1 MSGSVKTYIQRPA
14 DLVRDKV
21 SMVVPSYQRPYVWP
35 DDDVVK
41 LLVDINTAR
50 ELNEPRYYIGTVLSS
65 SYVDGNGKNSAD
77 LELIDGQQ
85 RITTLVLVA
94 LAFRSLG
101 VNSVMGSFAVLN
113 DAPRL
118 HFAIRDQVQE
128 LLGAWAG
135 LDGYNLPD
143 YDDIDKDPYLNRLHG
158 ALRVLKQ
165 RIGAICG
172 EDKLKLK
179 RLAQYIFNN
188 VVWVNNVV
196 PDGVDLNRLFATMNT
211 SGIQLEQSDILKSML
226 MRKIK
231 NNRDRYDAIWKVCEQ
246 MDNYFERNVRKV
258 FAASDWKRMKPADL
272 STFSSDRFILQSEVV
287 GAAGSPMT
295 IAKLASKA
303 EDSRWDDTGTVLE
316 GQSDIK
322 LGDEDDAVY
331 CRSII
336 GFPLLLMHAYR
347 VFLEGDSDIHVRLHS
362 DLLIDSFSDL
372 INSKGSRIRRF
383 FECLWEVRYQFDLW
397 VVKWVRAGDSS
408 EEVLGLTDVRRSRSG
423 NNWYLQRDYRD
434 ITPLVQLQ
442 AVRNFTGERSAQ
454 YWLTPFLGWLR
465 YEAYEKEKGVLELLE
480 VIDNQLSLAI
490 GTQKEA
496 SYELLQDD
504 LAEIEAF
511 DTVETYLLESHGTHF
526 EHYWFQKLE
535 YLLWKEMVKDS
546 SAEKLRKYRIVSRNS
561 VEHVHPQN
569 EEFRDAME
577 NSLLHCFGNLA
588 LLNPGQNSSYSNQ
601 KASKKKID
609 FESKSTYDSLKL
621 KRIFELMGKGDW
633 TETKVRK
640 HRAEMLDIMREHY
653 EV

>member
-1 MSGSVKTYIQRPA
+1 MSDSVKTYIQRPA

-21 SMVVPSYQRPYVWP
+21 SMVIPSYQRPYVWP

-41 LLVDINTAR
+41 LLSDINAAR
-50 ELNEPRYYIGTVLSS
+50 DHGEPRYYIGTVLTSG
-65 SYVDGNGKNSAD
+65 YVGGNGNNDAD

-101 VNSVMGSFAVLN
+101 INSVMDSFAVIN

-118 HFAIRDQVQE
+118 HFAIRDQVQK

-135 LDGYNLPD
+135 LEGYELPD
-143 YDDIDKDPYLNRLHG
+143 YEDIDNDPYLNRLHG
-158 ALRVLKQ
+158 SLRVLKQ

-172 EDKLKLK
+172 DDAIKLQGF
-179 RLAQYIFNN
+179 AQYIFNN
-188 VVWVNNVV
+188 VVWVNNMV
-196 PDGVDLNRLFATMNT
+196 PEGVDLNRLFATMNT
-211 SGIQLEQSDILKSML
+211 SGVQLEQSDILKSL
-226 MRKIK
+226 LLRKIK
-231 NNRDRYDAIWKVCEQ
+231 YNRDRYDAIWKVCEQ

-258 FAASDWKRMKPADL
+258 FTGSDWKNMKPADL
-272 STFSSDRFILQSEVV
+272 SIFSPERFVLESEVV
-287 GAAGSPMT
+287 GVAGEPMT
-295 IAKLASKA
+295 IAKLAA
-303 EDSRWDDTGTVLE
+303 QAVGGRWDDSVME
-316 GQSDIK
+316 SEEHSDNK

-347 VFLEGDSDIHVRLHS
+347 VFLDGKSDIDVRLHS
-362 DLLIDSFSDL
+362 DSLIDSFVDL
-372 INSKGSRIRRF
+372 VNSKGSRIRRF
-383 FECLWEVRYQFDLW
+383 FEHLWEVRYQFDRW

-465 YEAYEKEKGVLELLE
+465 DEAYEKEKDVLELLE
-480 VIDNQLSLAI
+480 DIDNQLSLAI

-496 SYELLQDD
+496 SCELLQDD

-535 YLLWKEMVKDS
+535 YLLWKEMVKES
-546 SAEKLRKYRIVSRNS
+546 STEKLRKYRIVSRNS

-601 KASKKKID
+601 KSSKKKID

-621 KRIFELMGKGDW
+621 KRIFDLMGNSNW
-633 TETKVRK
+633 TEQKVKK